1 MNCILTTAL
10 AAAALALAAPALA
23 QTADPHAGHH
33 PAASEAP
40 ATEPTPET
48 PPAIP
53 AADPHAAHRAAVA
66 AAADPHASHRT
77 PAPTPPPEA
86 SAVDPHAAHRAAA
99 AAATDPHAGH
109 AMTGADLPVG
119 SATAPAAP
127 TDALADRYFDPA
139 AMARARE
146 GLVAEHGG
154 TSVSRLMANIAEYQ
168 AGSGGGYRWDLEG
181 RWGGDLNRFVVR
193 TEGEGAGDAVEA
205 AEIQALFSRA
215 VGRYTDLQV
224 GVRHDLE
231 PGPSKTY
238 AVLGFETLMPYWV
251 DAEGA
256 VFLSQDGD
264 LRARLEASW
273 DLRLTQRL
281 VLQSQA
287 ELGLSAQDIPEIGI
301 GSGATGLELGL
312 RLRYEVRREF
322 APYIGVTWERE
333 LGATADRARAM
344 GEGVQATHFVIGLR
358 AWF

>member
-1 MNCILTTAL
+1 MNRLLTATF
-10 AAAALALAAPALA
+10 AAVAALTLASPSLA
-23 QTADPHAGHH
+23 QESDPHAGHH
-33 PAASEAP
+33 APAPAAVS
-40 ATEPTPET
+40 TESPPE
-48 PPAIP
+48 PP
-53 AADPHAAHRAAVA
+53 AADPHAAHRGLAVA
-66 AAADPHASHRT
+66 
-77 PAPTPPPEA
+77 
-86 SAVDPHAAHRAAA
+86 
-99 AAATDPHAGH
+99 DPHAGH
-109 AMTGADLPVG
+109 ARKGSDLPVG
-119 SATAPAAP
+119 SAPAPAAP
-127 TDALADRYFDPA
+127 TDSLADGYFDPA
-139 AMARARE
+139 DMERARRA
-146 GLVAEHGG
+146 LVAEHGG
-154 TSVSRLMANIAEYQ
+154 TFGSRLMASVAEYKT
-168 AGSGGGYRWDLEG
+168 GSSDGYRWDLEG
-181 RWGGDLNRFVVR
+181 WWGGDLNRFVVK
-193 TEGEGAGDAVEA
+193 TEGEGEGDTVEA
-205 AEIQALFSRA
+205 AEIQALYSRA

-256 VFLSQDGD
+256 VFLSEDGD

-322 APYIGVTWERE
+322 APYVGVTWERE